1 MTGIKMVEDPERKEH
16 EPARAE
22 LCQTQEEPAER
33 HYQIPGWLQ
42 TVEKGLVGF
51 GMLVGMILALPF
63 IAISF
68 GIEYFKGK
76 INEHRNE

>member
-33 HYQIPGWLQ
+33 ITRSPAGCKQSRKVL
-42 TVEKGLVGF
+42 
-51 GMLVGMILALPF
+51 
-63 IAISF
+63 
-68 GIEYFKGK
+68 
-76 INEHRNE
+76 